1 MNKETVILITE
12 NNPDH
17 LELIKQGLRHAG
29 LHNEILLFVNHG
41 EILDFLFVKGDGPKR
56 KPNTEYLL
64 ILNVDSN
71 SIDGIQILEK
81 IKQDNELKKIPVIIL
96 TDNDEQKTIEEC
108 NNLGCSTYIVKPTEK
123 RDFEEIVQ
131 KLGCFLSVI
140 EITSIK

>member
-29 LHNEILLFVNHG
+29 LRNEMLRFVNHG
-41 EILDFLFVKGDGPKR
+41 EILDFLFIKGRGHKR

-71 SIDGIQILEK
+71 SIDEIQILEK

-96 TDNDEQKTIEEC
+96 TDNDDK
-108 NNLGCSTYIVKPTEK
+108 NKIV
-123 RDFEEIVQ
+123 D
-131 KLGCFLSVI
+131 
-140 EITSIK
+140 